1 MNIFEKI
8 IRCGGFVTSEDLN
21 ELVKVDPDYPLCIK
35 WSMMPREMQ
44 HADQVAQRIANVESN
59 TFYGGDYVR
68 EVFVTS
74 DQMRVLEQEYGIL
87 NPFNLQLV

>member
-21 ELVKVDPDYPLCIK
+21 ELVKVAPDYPLCIK

-44 HADQVAQRIANVESN
+44 HADQVAQRISNVESDP
-59 TFYGGDYVR
+59 FYGGDYVR

-74 DQMRVLEQEYGIL
+74 DQMRILEQEYSIFS
-87 NPFNLQLV
+87 PFSLVV